1 MQGTQHSRQLDLT
14 VVIVRVSN
22 LKWFPMRILVVED
35 DLQLGEGL
43 TEALTDEG
51 YVVDWVK
58 DGEMGWI
65 QATDLTY
72 DLMVL
77 DVMLP
82 KINGIHLCRRLRET
96 GRRLPILML
105 TARDTNTDKVAGLDA
120 GADDYVVK
128 PFDLLELLARL
139 RALLRRGN
147 LGEASS
153 MLSWGSIQLDSATHE
168 VFYSSHPLQLT
179 PKEFSLLELFL
190 RSGRRVLSRSV
201 LIDQCWSPQALPD
214 EETVKSHLKSLRQK
228 LRKAGAPSDFIET
241 VHGVGYRLR
250 QL

>member
-1 MQGTQHSRQLDLT
+1 
-14 VVIVRVSN
+14 
-22 LKWFPMRILVVED
+22 MRILLVED

-51 YVVDWVK
+51 YVVDWVT

-65 QATDLTY
+65 QASDLTY

-82 KINGIHLCRRLRET
+82 KINGIHLCQRLRKA
-96 GRRLPILML
+96 GKRIPILML

-128 PFDLLELLARL
+128 PFDLMELLARL
-139 RALLRRGN
+139 RALLRRSTFGDV
-147 LGEASS
+147 SS
-153 MLSWGSIQLDSATHE
+153 TLTWGQAELNPDTHE
-168 VFYSSHPLQLT
+168 AFYQQESLPLT
-179 PKEFSLLELFL
+179 PKEFSLLSLFL

-201 LIDQCWSPQALPD
+201 LIDQCWDSGTFPD
-214 EETVKSHLKSLRQK
+214 DETVKSHLKSLRQK

-241 VHGVGYRLR
+241 VHGVGYRLK

>member
-1 MQGTQHSRQLDLT
+1 MH
-14 VVIVRVSN
+14 
-22 LKWFPMRILVVED
+22 ILLVED

-51 YVVDWVK
+51 HVVDWVT

-65 QATDLTY
+65 QVTDLTY

-82 KINGIHLCRRLRET
+82 KINGIHLCRRLRDA

-139 RALLRRGN
+139 RALLRRST
-147 LGEASS
+147 LGEGT
-153 MLSWGSIQLDSATHE
+153 MVTWEQVQLDAATHE
-168 VFYSSHPLQLT
+168 VFYGGVPLRLT

-201 LIDQCWSPQALPD
+201 LIDQCWSASALPD

-228 LRKAGAPSDFIET
+228 LRKAGAPADFIET
-241 VHGVGYRLR
+241 VHGVGYRLK
-250 QL
+250 QF

>member
-1 MQGTQHSRQLDLT
+1 
-14 VVIVRVSN
+14 
-22 LKWFPMRILVVED
+22 MRILLVED

-51 YVVDWVK
+51 HIVDWVT

-72 DLMVL
+72 DLMIL

-82 KINGIHLCRRLRET
+82 KINGIHLCRRLREA

-139 RALLRRGN
+139 RALLRRGT
-147 LGEASS
+147 
-153 MLSWGSIQLDSATHE
+153 LSDTGTLLVWEQAHLDAATHE
-168 VFYSSHPLQLT
+168 VFYDGTPLQLT

-201 LIDQCWSPQALPD
+201 LIDQCWSAQALPD

-241 VHGVGYRLR
+241 VHGVGYRLK

>member
-1 MQGTQHSRQLDLT
+1 
-14 VVIVRVSN
+14 
-22 LKWFPMRILVVED
+22 MRILLVED

-51 YVVDWVK
+51 HVVDWVT

-72 DLMVL
+72 DIMVL

-96 GRRLPILML
+96 GQQLPILML

-139 RALLRRGN
+139 RALHRRST
-147 LGEASS
+147 LGEATTV
-153 MLSWGSIQLDSATHE
+153 LTWEQAQLNSATHDA
-168 VFYSSHPLQLT
+168 FYDGVPLQLT

-201 LIDQCWSPQALPD
+201 LMDQCWSTQALPD
-214 EETVKSHLKSLRQK
+214 EETVKSHLKSLRHK

-241 VHGVGYRLR
+241 VHGVGYRLK
-250 QL
+250 QV

>member
-1 MQGTQHSRQLDLT
+1 
-14 VVIVRVSN
+14 
-22 LKWFPMRILVVED
+22 MRILLVED

-43 TEALTDEG
+43 NEALTDEG
-51 YVVDWVK
+51 YVVDWVT

-139 RALLRRGN
+139 RALLRRGTLN
-147 LGEASS
+147 DTGT
-153 MLSWGSIQLDSATHE
+153 MLVWGQAQLDSVTHE
-168 VFYSSHPLQLT
+168 VFYDGAPLQLT

-201 LIDQCWSPQALPD
+201 LIDQCWATNALPD

-228 LRKAGAPSDFIET
+228 LKKAGAPADFIET
-241 VHGVGYRLR
+241 VHGVGYRLK
-250 QL
+250 QS

>member
-1 MQGTQHSRQLDLT
+1 
-14 VVIVRVSN
+14 
-22 LKWFPMRILVVED
+22 MRILLVED
-35 DLQLGEGL
+35 DPQLGEGL

-51 YVVDWVK
+51 YIVDWVT

-65 QATDLTY
+65 QATDLEY

-82 KINGIHLCRRLRET
+82 KMNGIHLCRRLRDT
-96 GRRLPILML
+96 GKRVPILML

-139 RALLRRGN
+139 RALLRRST
-147 LGEASS
+147 LGETSTI
-153 MLSWGSIQLDSATHE
+153 LTWERLQLDPATHE
-168 VFYSSHPLQLT
+168 VFYHHTPLRLT

-190 RSGRRVLSRSV
+190 RSRRRVLSRSV
-201 LIDQCWSPQALPD
+201 LMDQCWSMDALPD

-228 LRKAGAPSDFIET
+228 LRKAGAPADLIET
-241 VHGVGYRLR
+241 VHGVGYRLKHP
-250 QL
+250 

>member
-1 MQGTQHSRQLDLT
+1 
-14 VVIVRVSN
+14 
-22 LKWFPMRILVVED
+22 MRILLVED

-43 TEALTDEG
+43 NEALTDEG
-51 YVVDWVK
+51 YVVDWVT

-139 RALLRRGN
+139 RALLRRGTLN
-147 LGEASS
+147 DTGT
-153 MLSWGSIQLDSATHE
+153 MLVWGQAQLDSVTHE
-168 VFYSSHPLQLT
+168 VFYDGSPLQLT

-201 LIDQCWSPQALPD
+201 LIDQCWATNALPD

-228 LRKAGAPSDFIET
+228 LKKAGAPADFIET
-241 VHGVGYRLR
+241 VHGVGYRLK
-250 QL
+250 QS

>member
-1 MQGTQHSRQLDLT
+1 
-14 VVIVRVSN
+14 
-22 LKWFPMRILVVED
+22 MRILLIED

-43 TEALTDEG
+43 TEALTDAG
-51 YVVDWVK
+51 YVVDWVQ

-65 QATDLTY
+65 QATELTY

-82 KINGIHLCRRLRET
+82 KINGIHLCRQLREA
-96 GRRLPILML
+96 GKRLPILML
-105 TARDTNTDKVAGLDA
+105 TARDTNTDTVVGLDA

-139 RALLRRGN
+139 RALQRRHPM
-147 LGEASS
+147 GETGTLLTWEQ
-153 MLSWGSIQLDSATHE
+153 MQLDPATHE
-168 VFYSSHPLQLT
+168 VFYQSTPLRLT

-201 LIDQCWSPQALPD
+201 LIDQCWSMDALPD
-214 EETVKSHLKSLRQK
+214 EETVKSHLKGLRQK
-228 LRKAGAPSDFIET
+228 LRQAGAPSDFIET
-241 VHGVGYRLR
+241 VHGVGYRLK
-250 QL
+250 QF

>member
-1 MQGTQHSRQLDLT
+1 
-14 VVIVRVSN
+14 
-22 LKWFPMRILVVED
+22 MRILLVED

-51 YVVDWVK
+51 YIVDWVK
-58 DGEMGWI
+58 DGEMGWV

-82 KINGIHLCRRLRET
+82 KINGIHLCRRLRDA

-139 RALLRRGN
+139 RALSRRST
-147 LGEASS
+147 LGEAAT
-153 MLSWGSIQLDSATHE
+153 MLVWGKAQLDSATHE
-168 VFYSSHPLQLT
+168 VFYDGVPLQLT

-190 RSGRRVLSRSV
+190 RSGR
-201 LIDQCWSPQALPD
+201 
-214 EETVKSHLKSLRQK
+214 
-228 LRKAGAPSDFIET
+228 
-241 VHGVGYRLR
+241 
-250 QL
+250 

>member
-1 MQGTQHSRQLDLT
+1 
-14 VVIVRVSN
+14 
-22 LKWFPMRILVVED
+22 MRILLVED

-51 YVVDWVK
+51 HVVDWVT
-58 DGEMGWI
+58 DGEMGWV

-82 KINGIHLCRRLRET
+82 KINGIHLCRRLREA

-139 RALLRRGN
+139 RALLRRST
-147 LGEASS
+147 LGEAGT
-153 MLSWGSIQLDSATHE
+153 MLTWEHAQLDAATHE
-168 VFYSSHPLQLT
+168 AFYDGVSLQLT
-179 PKEFSLLELFL
+179 PKEFSLLEFFL

-201 LIDQCWSPQALPD
+201 LIDQCWAVNTLPD

-241 VHGVGYRLR
+241 VHGVGYRLK
-250 QL
+250 QP

>member
-1 MQGTQHSRQLDLT
+1 
-14 VVIVRVSN
+14 
-22 LKWFPMRILVVED
+22 MRILLVED

-51 YVVDWVK
+51 HVVDWVT

-82 KINGIHLCRRLRET
+82 KINGIHLCRRLREA

-139 RALLRRGN
+139 RALLRRST
-147 LGEASS
+147 LGEAGT
-153 MLSWGSIQLDSATHE
+153 MLAWEQAQLDAATHE
-168 VFYSSHPLQLT
+168 AFYNGVSLQLT

-201 LIDQCWSPQALPD
+201 LIDQCWSVHTLPD

-228 LRKAGAPSDFIET
+228 LKKAGAPADFIET
-241 VHGVGYRLR
+241 VHGVGYRLK
-250 QL
+250 QP

>member
-1 MQGTQHSRQLDLT
+1 
-14 VVIVRVSN
+14 
-22 LKWFPMRILVVED
+22 MRILLVED

-43 TEALTDEG
+43 TEALTDAG
-51 YVVDWVK
+51 YTVDWVT

-65 QATDLTY
+65 QASDLTY

-82 KINGIHLCRRLRET
+82 KINGIHLCRQLRDT
-96 GRRLPILML
+96 GKRVPILML
-105 TARDTNTDKVAGLDA
+105 TARDTNTDKIAGLDA

-139 RALLRRGN
+139 RALLRRSAISDTGT
-147 LGEASS
+147 L
-153 MLSWGSIQLDSATHE
+153 LVWGPISLDAAAHE
-168 VFYSSHPLQLT
+168 VFCDRSPVHLT

-190 RSGRRVLSRSV
+190 HNGRRVLSRSV
-201 LIDQCWSPQALPD
+201 LSDRCWDMDAVPD

-241 VHGVGYRLR
+241 VRGVGYRLK
-250 QL
+250 QY

>member
-1 MQGTQHSRQLDLT
+1 MH
-14 VVIVRVSN
+14 
-22 LKWFPMRILVVED
+22 ILLVED

-51 YVVDWVK
+51 HVVDWVT

-65 QATDLTY
+65 QVTDLTY

-82 KINGIHLCRRLRET
+82 KINGIHLCRRLRDA

-105 TARDTNTDKVAGLDA
+105 TARDTNTDQVAGLDA
-120 GADDYVVK
+120 GAAAYVVT

-139 RALLRRGN
+139 RALLRRST
-147 LGEASS
+147 LGEGT
-153 MLSWGSIQLDSATHE
+153 MVTWEQVQLDAATHE
-168 VFYSSHPLQLT
+168 VFYGGVPLRLT
-179 PKEFSLLELFL
+179 PKEFNLLELFL

-201 LIDQCWSPQALPD
+201 LIDQCWSASALPD

-228 LRKAGAPSDFIET
+228 LRKAGAPADFIET
-241 VHGVGYRLR
+241 VHGVGYRLK
-250 QL
+250 QF

>member
-1 MQGTQHSRQLDLT
+1 
-14 VVIVRVSN
+14 
-22 LKWFPMRILVVED
+22 MRILVVED

-139 RALLRRGN
+139 RALLRRSS
-147 LGEASS
+147 LGEAST
-153 MLSWGSIQLDSATHE
+153 MLTWGSMQLDSATHE
-168 VFYSSHPLQLT
+168 VFYNSDPLPLT

-201 LIDQCWSPQALPD
+201 LMDQCWSPQALPD

-241 VHGVGYRLR
+241 VHGVGYRLK
-250 QL
+250 QP

>member
-1 MQGTQHSRQLDLT
+1 MH
-14 VVIVRVSN
+14 
-22 LKWFPMRILVVED
+22 ILLVED

-51 YVVDWVK
+51 HVVDWVT

-65 QATDLTY
+65 QVTDLTY

-82 KINGIHLCRRLRET
+82 KINGIHLCRRLRDA

-139 RALLRRGN
+139 RALLRRST
-147 LGEASS
+147 LGEGT
-153 MLSWGSIQLDSATHE
+153 MVTWEQVQLDAATHE
-168 VFYSSHPLQLT
+168 VFYGGVPLRLT

-201 LIDQCWSPQALPD
+201 LIDQCWSASALPD

-228 LRKAGAPSDFIET
+228 LRKAGAPADFIET
-241 VHGVGYRLR
+241 VHGVGYRLK

>member
-1 MQGTQHSRQLDLT
+1 
-14 VVIVRVSN
+14 
-22 LKWFPMRILVVED
+22 MRILVVED

-139 RALLRRGN
+139 RALLRRGS

-168 VFYSSHPLQLT
+168 VFYSSNPLQLT

-228 LRKAGAPSDFIET
+228 LRKAGAPADFIET

-250 QL
+250 QI

>member
-1 MQGTQHSRQLDLT
+1 
-14 VVIVRVSN
+14 
-22 LKWFPMRILVVED
+22 MRILLVED
-35 DLQLGEGL
+35 DPQLGEGL

-51 YVVDWVK
+51 YVVDWVT

-65 QATDLTY
+65 QAIDLTY
-72 DLMVL
+72 DLVIL

-82 KINGIHLCRRLRET
+82 KINGIHLCQRLRDA
-96 GRRLPILML
+96 GKRVPILML

-128 PFDLLELLARL
+128 PFDLMELLARL
-139 RALLRRGN
+139 RALLRRST
-147 LGEASS
+147 LGEADT
-153 MLSWGSIQLDSATHE
+153 LLAWEGVQLDPATHE
-168 VFYSSHPLQLT
+168 VFYSGNPLRLT

-201 LIDQCWSPQALPD
+201 LIDQCWSMDAPPD

-228 LRKAGAPSDFIET
+228 LRKAGAPADLIET
-241 VHGVGYRLR
+241 VHGVGYRLK
-250 QL
+250 QI

>member
-1 MQGTQHSRQLDLT
+1 
-14 VVIVRVSN
+14 
-22 LKWFPMRILVVED
+22 MRILLVED
-35 DLQLGEGL
+35 DPQLGEGL

-51 YVVDWVK
+51 YVVDWVT

-65 QATDLTY
+65 QAVDLTY

-82 KINGIHLCRRLRET
+82 KINGIHLCQRLRDA
-96 GRRLPILML
+96 GKRIPILML

-128 PFDLLELLARL
+128 PFDLMELLARL
-139 RALLRRGN
+139 RALLRRSN
-147 LGEASS
+147 LGETGT
-153 MLSWGSIQLDSATHE
+153 LLTWERVQLDPATHE
-168 VFYSSHPLQLT
+168 VFYNSNPLRLT

-201 LIDQCWSPQALPD
+201 LIDHCWSMDAPPD

-228 LRKAGAPSDFIET
+228 LKKAGAPANLIET
-241 VHGVGYRLR
+241 VHGVGYRLK
-250 QL
+250 QF

>member
-1 MQGTQHSRQLDLT
+1 
-14 VVIVRVSN
+14 
-22 LKWFPMRILVVED
+22 MRILLVED

-51 YVVDWVK
+51 HVVDWVT
-58 DGEMGWI
+58 DGEMGWV

-82 KINGIHLCRRLRET
+82 KINGIHLCRRLREA

-139 RALLRRGN
+139 RALLRRST
-147 LGEASS
+147 LGEAGT
-153 MLSWGSIQLDSATHE
+153 MLTWEHAQLDAATHE
-168 VFYSSHPLQLT
+168 AFYDGVSLQLT
-179 PKEFSLLELFL
+179 PKEFSLLEFFL

-201 LIDQCWSPQALPD
+201 LIDQCWAVNTLPD

-228 LRKAGAPSDFIET
+228 LRKAGAPSNFIET
-241 VHGVGYRLR
+241 VHGVGYRLK
-250 QL
+250 QP

>member
-1 MQGTQHSRQLDLT
+1 
-14 VVIVRVSN
+14 
-22 LKWFPMRILVVED
+22 MRILLVED
-35 DLQLGEGL
+35 DQQLGEGL

-51 YVVDWVK
+51 YVVDWVT
-58 DGEMGWI
+58 DGEMGLI
-65 QATDLTY
+65 QATDLEY

-82 KINGIHLCRRLRET
+82 KINGIHLCRRLRDS
-96 GRRLPILML
+96 GKRVPILML

-128 PFDLLELLARL
+128 PFDLMELLARL
-139 RALLRRGN
+139 RALLRRSS
-147 LGEASS
+147 LGEPTTV
-153 MLSWGSIQLDSATHE
+153 LTWERVQLDPVTHD
-168 VFYSSHPLQLT
+168 VIYDKTPLRLT

-190 RSGRRVLSRSV
+190 RSGRRVLSRPV
-201 LIDQCWSPQALPD
+201 LIDQCWSMDAPPD

-241 VHGVGYRLR
+241 VHGIGYRLK

>member
-1 MQGTQHSRQLDLT
+1 
-14 VVIVRVSN
+14 
-22 LKWFPMRILVVED
+22 MRILLVED

-51 YVVDWVK
+51 HVVDWVT
-58 DGEMGWI
+58 DGEMGWV

-82 KINGIHLCRRLRET
+82 KINGIHLCRRLREA

-139 RALLRRGN
+139 RALLRRST
-147 LGEASS
+147 LGETGT
-153 MLSWGSIQLDSATHE
+153 MLTWEHAQLDAATHE
-168 VFYSSHPLQLT
+168 AFYDGVSLQLT
-179 PKEFSLLELFL
+179 PKEFSLLEFFL

-201 LIDQCWSPQALPD
+201 PQQIGRAH
-214 EETVKSHLKSLRQK
+214 V
-228 LRKAGAPSDFIET
+228 
-241 VHGVGYRLR
+241 
-250 QL
+250 